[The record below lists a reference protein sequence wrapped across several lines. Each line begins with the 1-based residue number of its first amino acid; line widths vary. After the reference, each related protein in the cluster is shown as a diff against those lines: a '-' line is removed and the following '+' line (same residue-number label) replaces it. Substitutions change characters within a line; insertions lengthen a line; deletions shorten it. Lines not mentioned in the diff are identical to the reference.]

1 MTAPWLQTVR
11 QDPVEFR
18 RRLKVQTPRG
28 AEFLGDIVEP
38 WQDADFRSLDHGWRC
53 AARQQVT
60 AAPVLRSYLERGRG
74 HSKTTDIAVMASWC
88 LFASGNPIKGCVA
101 AGDKDQAGLTREA
114 VEILLSLNPWLNAF
128 LEVKKWNVVNKHTGA
143 AMEILATDASGNYG
157 MTRDFILVDELTHW
171 DMPKHHANWEMIY
184 STIGKREHCMFVVI
198 ANAGLGE
205 GRSWQW
211 HAREL
216 ARTGDDPSTPG
227 SLPGQ
232 ATTRT
237 ATDGTSAGSTAPRR
251 PGSQTGNW
259 PTSGGCCRTRP
270 TNGYG

>member
-1 MTAPWLQTVR
+1 
-11 QDPVEFR
+11 
-18 RRLKVQTPRG
+18 
-28 AEFLGDIVEP
+28 
-38 WQDADFRSLDHGWRC
+38 
-53 AARQQVT
+53 
-60 AAPVLRSYLERGRG
+60 
-74 HSKTTDIAVMASWC
+74 MASWC

-216 ARTGDDPSTPG
+216 ARTGDDP
-227 SLPGQ
+227 
-232 ATTRT
+232 
-237 ATDGTSAGSTAPRR
+237 
-251 PGSQTGNW
+251 
-259 PTSGGCCRTRP
+259 
-270 TNGYG
+270 NGYRWHFSRLDGPQASWITDRADAVGLGLQTAMAEHLAAR